1 MSSLLRE
8 IIPLALAAA
17 ISPVIFLLQLNTL
30 TGQRPIAR
38 GAALTAGVV
47 VDRQRVAQGG
57 IDHLVVGE
65 SHPRIVACGPQR
77 SPHRPAPHPD
87 WVVVAP
93 HRQSGRNSSPTA
105 RTRVR
110 APRDRSQGARGPV
123 ANNALGAS

>member
-77 SPHRPAPHPD
+77 SPTVQRLILTGWLSPPSGSRVGTVHRPPGLVCGPLETD
-87 WVVVAP
+87 L
-93 HRQSGRNSSPTA
+93 
-105 RTRVR
+105 R
-110 APRDRSQGARGPV
+110 APGDR
-123 ANNALGAS
+123 